1 MKNGAIYVRVST
13 DEQAREG
20 YSIDAQIKAIKDYA
34 LKNNIFIDNQY
45 IFKDEGISGRKA
57 EKRPAFMEMIKLAKS
72 KPKKFDIILVHKFDR
87 FSRNREDSVVYKSLL
102 RKEYGINIIS
112 ICEPLDPDDKMSVIL
127 EAFLE
132 AMAEYYSLN
141 LSEEVKKGQLE
152 KHEEGGLQTRPC
164 YGYDVLEKENILV
177 INEKESKIVKYI
189 FEKYAIDHIPMLTIA
204 RELSKMGIKNKKGN
218 KFENRS
224 LCYIL
229 NNPTYIG
236 KLRYTPGR
244 RNTYDFDDPNTILV
258 DGKHEPII
266 SLDLWN
272 AAQIEMAKNRKWR
285 KPKQTINSN
294 PKYWISGLVR
304 CKECGCTMVSYNKS
318 KLRCNGYQK
327 GKCTNKEV
335 LDPNEIKNILI
346 EKLKEDLS
354 NDIINN
360 ITIKENKH
368 NKIISE
374 FDIINDNLNL
384 IKEKEKRIK
393 DAYISGID
401 TLKEYQENKKML
413 EDEEK
418 ELQIRLSKLDKPDL
432 NNQKNEIIENGKKI
446 YQLLIDDKISESKK
460 YIMAHQLFDRIEYDR
475 NTNYLEIYY
484 NEQ

>member
-45 IFKDEGISGRKA
+45 IFKDEGISGRRA
-57 EKRPAFMEMIKLAKS
+57 EKRPAFMKMIKIAKS

-112 ICEPLDPDDKMSVIL
+112 ICEPLDPNDKMSVIL

-152 KHEEGGLQTRPC
+152 KHEEGGLQTRPS

-189 FEKYAIDHIPMLTIA
+189 FERYAIDHIPMLKIA

-229 NNPTYIG
+229 NNPVYIG
-236 KLRYTPGR
+236 NLRYTRGR

-272 AAQIEMAKNRKWR
+272 FAQIEMSKNKKLR
-285 KPKQTINSN
+285 KPKQSIKSN
-294 PKYWISGLVR
+294 PKYWISGLIR
-304 CKECGCTMVSYNKS
+304 CKECGCTMVSYNKN

-327 GKCTNKEV
+327 GKCTNNEV
-335 LDPNEIKNILI
+335 LDPNEVKKILN
-346 EKLKEDLS
+346 KRLKKDLS
-354 NDIINN
+354 NYVIKN
-360 ITIKENKH
+360 ITIKENKY
-368 NKIISE
+368 NKTISE
-374 FDIINDNLNL
+374 FDLINDNIRL

-393 DAYISGID
+393 DAYINGID

-413 EDEEK
+413 ENEEK

-432 NNQKNEIIENGKKI
+432 NNKKIEIIENGKNS
-446 YQLLIDDKISESKK
+446 YQLLIDDKITESKK
-460 YIMAHQLFDRIEYDR
+460 YMIAHQLFDKIEYDNDIR
-475 NTNYLEIYY
+475 CLEIFY
-484 NEQ
+484 N